1 MADNSKN
8 SEKTSF
14 FMGVKAEYKKIA
26 WPTKDTLI
34 KETVSVVCVSA
45 VLAVLIALFDTIIQY
60 GINFISTIG

>member
-14 FMGVKAEYKKIA
+14 FKGVKAEYKKIA